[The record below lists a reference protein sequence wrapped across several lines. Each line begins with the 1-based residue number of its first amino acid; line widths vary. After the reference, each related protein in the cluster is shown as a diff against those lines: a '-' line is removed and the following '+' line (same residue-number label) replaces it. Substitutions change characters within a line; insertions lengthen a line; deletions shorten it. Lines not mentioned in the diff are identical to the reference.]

1 MFASTY
7 IYAGVRERN
16 KCGKAIMFESQIVA
30 LNDFD
35 LRRVYYPAIRM
46 DVSQTP
52 PC

>member
-1 MFASTY
+1 
-7 IYAGVRERN
+7 
-16 KCGKAIMFESQIVA
+16 MFESQIVA